1 MWECYRTLRGSSS
14 PEDVPG
20 CQPVAS
26 EHPLM
31 LRAFFVSEKYRILSC
46 AVMRNHAS
54 ARLKVNVKVNVEQKR
69 HLANYAKCLF
79 YLVRS
84 ERVELPTYW
93 FVASCSIQLSYERNE
108 GVI

>member
-31 LRAFFVSEKYRILSC
+31 LRAFLCLKSAETCHVPSC
-46 AVMRNHAS
+46 GIMQA
-54 ARLKVNVKVNVEQKR
+54 Q
-69 HLANYAKCLF
+69 
-79 YLVRS
+79 
-84 ERVELPTYW
+84 
-93 FVASCSIQLSYERNE
+93 
-108 GVI
+108 G